1 MILNEAGRT
10 IQRVWEDLPQRFP
23 TIVLDVF
30 QLMPNHLHGI
40 LVIPQ
45 VPGWNIRWHWP
56 PAPHHP
62 TGSESYRY
70 GKPYPYGGTMRLVHL
85 VFGGPK
91 SLRSIV
97 VRA

>member
-10 IQRVWEDLPQRFP
+10 IQPVWEDLPQRFP

-40 LVIPQ
+40 LVIPRCRAGTFAGIGHRHA
-45 VPGWNIRWHWP
+45 VS
-56 PAPHHP
+56 P

-70 GKPYPYGGTMRLVHL
+70 GKP
-85 VFGGPK
+85 
-91 SLRSIV
+91 
-97 VRA
+97 